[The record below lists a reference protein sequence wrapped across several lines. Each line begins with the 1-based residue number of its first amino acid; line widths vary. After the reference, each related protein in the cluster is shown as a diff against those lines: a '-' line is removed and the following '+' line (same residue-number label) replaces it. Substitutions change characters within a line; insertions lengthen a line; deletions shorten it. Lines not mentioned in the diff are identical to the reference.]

1 MQKFY
6 DIDDVAKEV
15 VKEHDRGVY
24 TYFSMGG
31 KMVILHPQEL
41 LLTYL
46 DDCKL
51 SVLRAADRNIN
62 NLFVGFVKQVN
73 R

>member
-1 MQKFY
+1 MN
-6 DIDDVAKEV
+6 
-15 VKEHDRGVY
+15 EHDRGMFM
-24 TYFSMGG
+24 YFSMGG
-31 KMVILHPQEL
+31 KMVILYPQEL

-46 DDCKL
+46 DDSKL